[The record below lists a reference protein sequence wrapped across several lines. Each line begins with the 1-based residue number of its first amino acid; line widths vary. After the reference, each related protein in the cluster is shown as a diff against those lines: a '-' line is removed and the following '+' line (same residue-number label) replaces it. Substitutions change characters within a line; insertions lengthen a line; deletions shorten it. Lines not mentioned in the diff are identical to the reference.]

1 MDQGYF
7 EAVAAALGGT
17 YEQRGDSV
25 QWGYITLADGV
36 RIFVQTG
43 TYGREDRVE
52 VSSAYPQ
59 HEVRHGGTQAT
70 SQRDFLRYGE
80 HGLGS
85 ITFSTSKS
93 PAAAA
98 RDIERRYLPAYRDLW
113 ARAVAFCDG
122 QAAYHAGKRDLETAA
137 KQHLAGLRHNGS
149 RVYADLTYAGGTE
162 ASVSV
167 HNLTV
172 ADIEKL
178 AAFLATL

>member
-1 MDQGYF
+1 MDQAYF
-7 EAVAAALGGT
+7 EAVALELGGT

-43 TYGREDRVE
+43 TYGRENRVE
-52 VSSAYPQ
+52 VSSAYPR
-59 HEVRHGGTQAT
+59 HEVREGGQQAT
-70 SQRDFLRYGE
+70 SQRDFLQYGE
-80 HGLGS
+80 PGLNS
-85 ITFSTSKS
+85 ITFATTKS

-98 RDIERRYLPAYRDLW
+98 RDIERRYLTAYRDLW

-122 QAAYHAGKRDLETAA
+122 QARYFAGKRNLETVA
-137 KQHLAGLRHNGS
+137 KQHLAGLRPS
-149 RVYADLTYAGGTE
+149 CRVYADLTYAGGDT
-162 ASVSV
+162 ATVSV